1 MSFGFSRASF
11 CISNLLIKTIIYQ
24 RIINKTKKVFIFAA
38 NFKPLIIMATKKI
51 DFLLSPE
58 IVGNATSGMLLGD
71 FNNWNYENGIVMK
84 KQKDGSLKAS
94 VALETGKSYQYRFLL
109 SDSRWVNDKNADSYV
124 KVPLFNAENCVI
136 NVPATAKR
144 TTTAKAST
152 AKKTKT
158 TTATTA
164 TKPAAKKA
172 VVKTTTT
179 KATTAKSAAPKTA
192 ATKKVAT
199 ASADKTPAKATGTRA
214 KKA

>member
-1 MSFGFSRASF
+1 
-11 CISNLLIKTIIYQ
+11 
-24 RIINKTKKVFIFAA
+24 
-38 NFKPLIIMATKKI
+38 MATKKI

-71 FNNWNYENGIVMK
+71 FNNWNYENGIAMK

-109 SDSRWVNDKNADSYV
+109 SDGRWVNDKNADSYV

-152 AKKTKT
+152 AKKTGTSAKT
-158 TTATTA
+158 TV
-164 TKPAAKKA
+164 TKAAAKKA
-172 VVKTTTT
+172 VVKTETT
-179 KATTAKSAAPKTA
+179 KATTAKSAVLKDDTA
-192 ATKKVAT
+192 KKVA
-199 ASADKTPAKATGTRA
+199 APSAEKTPAKATGTRA